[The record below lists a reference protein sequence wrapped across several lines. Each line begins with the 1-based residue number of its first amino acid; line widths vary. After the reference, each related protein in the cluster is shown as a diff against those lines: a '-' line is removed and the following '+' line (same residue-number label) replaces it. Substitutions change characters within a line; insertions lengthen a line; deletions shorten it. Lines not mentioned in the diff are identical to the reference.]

1 MEIVRGDVSRVDDI
15 GPLFKAMHEHH
26 RALGEQVL
34 PFRSEEDAW
43 ERRRP
48 HYVALLESGRGHLLI
63 AEDDGRA
70 IGYAMVSVSGGQAT
84 LATGDRVAEL
94 ETLSVAGGERG
105 RGVGRAL
112 MDAAYAVIDELG
124 ATEVMLYVLDG
135 NDDAIRFY
143 ERYGLRQ
150 YLHVM
155 LGPAGARGRS
165 PRTPGPADPA
175 SGG

>member
-1 MEIVRGDVSRVDDI
+1 MKILRGDLERLDEV
-15 GPLFKAMHEHH
+15 GPLFKAMHRHH

-34 PFRSEEDAW
+34 PFRSAEEAW

-63 AEDDGRA
+63 AEEDGRA
-70 IGYAMVSVSGGQAT
+70 IGYAMVSMGRGQAT
-84 LATGDRVAEL
+84 LATGERVAEL
-94 ETLSVAGGERG
+94 ETLSVAEGERG

-135 NDDAIRFY
+135 NDDAVRFY
-143 ERYGLRQ
+143 ERFGLRP

-155 LGPAGARGRS
+155 LGPAGAGGRS

>member
-1 MEIVRGDVSRVDDI
+1 MEIVRGDASRLDDVA
-15 GPLFKAMHEHH
+15 PLFKAMHEHH
-26 RALGEQVL
+26 RGLGEQLL
-34 PFRSEEDAW
+34 PFRSDDEAW

-48 HYVALLESGRGHLLI
+48 YYAALLESGRGRLLI
-63 AEDDGRA
+63 AEEDGRA
-70 IGYAMVSVSGGQAT
+70 IGYAMVSVGGGQAT

-124 ATEVMLYVLDG
+124 ATAVMLYVLDG

-143 ERYGLRQ
+143 ERYGLRP

-155 LGPAGARGRS
+155 LGPADAGGRS
-165 PRTPGPADPA
+165 PRTPGPGHPA

>member
-1 MEIVRGDVSRVDDI
+1 
-15 GPLFKAMHEHH
+15 
-26 RALGEQVL
+26 
-34 PFRSEEDAW
+34 
-43 ERRRP
+43 
-48 HYVALLESGRGHLLI
+48 
-63 AEDDGRA
+63 
-70 IGYAMVSVSGGQAT
+70 MVSVGGGQAT

-112 MDAAYAVIDELG
+112 MDAAYAVMDELG

-143 ERYGLRQ
+143 ERYGLRP

-155 LGPAGARGRS
+155 LGPAGDRGRS
-165 PRTPGPADPA
+165 PRTPARVVRPVVREAADHPEGEDGVRA
-175 SGG
+175 RPEQSRGLALDDERAVAAGVEVKGRQVAGR

>member
-1 MEIVRGDVSRVDDI
+1 MQIVRGDVSRLDDV

-26 RALGEQVL
+26 RAGGPQVL
-34 PFRSEEDAW
+34 PFRSAEEAW

-48 HYVALLESGRGHLLI
+48 HYVALLESGRGTLLL
-63 AEDDGRA
+63 AEDEGRP
-70 IGYAMVSVSGGQAT
+70 IGYAMVSAGGGQAT

-105 RGVGRAL
+105 RGVGGAL
-112 MDAAYAVIDELG
+112 MEAAYEVIRELG

-135 NDDAIRFY
+135 NEGAMRFY
-143 ERYGLRQ
+143 ERYGLRP

-155 LGPAGARGRS
+155 LGRVV
-165 PRTPGPADPA
+165 
-175 SGG
+175 